1 MSWKNDCWSSKKKH
15 CCDDWWKSKE

>member
-1 MSWKNDCWSSKKKH
+1 MSWNNDCWSSKKQH